1 MLAGLCAVR
10 DPGVPALN
18 RRRARPPDARS
29 GANAR
34 RVFDTAGF
42 GCGAPPDTNR
52 GRNTGGVG
60 LNRVADSA
68 DHHDSPLSRCQH
80 PKTSRNSSA
89 RREKS
94 ETCGTQQAKELS
106 MSPLETRQS
115 LIVRLKSA
123 QNELAWRD
131 FVCTYEVFLNQL
143 ARRQGVPER
152 HIPDVTQQILLTI
165 ARSIDGWKD
174 DGNVASFRRWLSTVA
189 RNVVIRFMARER
201 KQAGGIGGS
210 ELLAQLQ
217 NVEDKPEQKYIQRY
231 QHELVV
237 WAAEQ
242 VRHEFLDTSWRAFW
256 ATVIEEKSVDEVAAE
271 IKVTPGSIYMSR
283 SRIMARIRKK
293 VAEVENDQ

>member
-1 MLAGLCAVR
+1 
-10 DPGVPALN
+10 
-18 RRRARPPDARS
+18 
-29 GANAR
+29 
-34 RVFDTAGF
+34 
-42 GCGAPPDTNR
+42 
-52 GRNTGGVG
+52 
-60 LNRVADSA
+60 
-68 DHHDSPLSRCQH
+68 
-80 PKTSRNSSA
+80 
-89 RREKS
+89 
-94 ETCGTQQAKELS
+94 

-115 LIVRLKSA
+115 LIVRLKSE

-131 FVCTYEVFLNQL
+131 FVCTYERFLDQL

-174 DGNVASFRRWLSTVA
+174 DGNVASFRRWLSTVS

-217 NVEDKPEQKYIQRY
+217 NVEDKPDEKYIQRY

-256 ATVIEEKSVDEVAAE
+256 ATVIEEQAVDKVAAE
-271 IKVTPGSIYMSR
+271 LKVTPGSIYMSR

-293 VAEVENDQ
+293 VAEVEHDQ